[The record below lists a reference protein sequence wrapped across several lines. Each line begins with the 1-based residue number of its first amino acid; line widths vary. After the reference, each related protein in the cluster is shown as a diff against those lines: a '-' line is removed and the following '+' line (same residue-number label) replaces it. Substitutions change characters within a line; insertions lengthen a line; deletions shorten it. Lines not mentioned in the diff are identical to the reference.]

1 MGDGASGR
9 RGGNV
14 SAILCCGMIRSG
26 STVLYQIAS
35 AVVELRGIGRR
46 CGYYEPPH
54 EPVNSGQWLV
64 DGGQNHQP
72 PATDHQPPAWS
83 VYKVPWLCH
92 REKEMLR
99 DGSAIALYSYRDIED
114 ALDSAYRA
122 FQVPDGD
129 RWLHRALTEAHVAQM
144 DGMPKD
150 VGAVLHIPFR
160 EIRDKLWV
168 VIASVAD
175 WLPGCGLTVEEIDAI
190 AADLALER
198 QKARP
203 KIAPFDPETLILANH
218 FSE

>member
-1 MGDGASGR
+1 
-9 RGGNV
+9 
-14 SAILCCGMIRSG
+14 MIRSG

-35 AVVELRGIGRR
+35 AVVELRGIGKR

-54 EPVNSGQWLV
+54 DPPVPSPQSPAPGQ
-64 DGGQNHQP
+64 
-72 PATDHQPPAWS
+72 WS

-92 REKEMLR
+92 REKELLR

-129 RWLHRALTEAHVAQM
+129 RWLHRALTEAHVNEIDRLVRQDAP
-144 DGMPKD
+144 DS
-150 VGAVLHIPFR
+150 LHPIPFAD
-160 EIRDKLWV
+160 IRDELRNVVSKVDFWIPGPKLDHV
-168 VIASVAD
+168 
-175 WLPGCGLTVEEIDAI
+175 EIDAI

-203 KIAPFDPETLILANH
+203 KIHPYDPHTLLCANH
-218 FSE
+218 FSEPESSTAI